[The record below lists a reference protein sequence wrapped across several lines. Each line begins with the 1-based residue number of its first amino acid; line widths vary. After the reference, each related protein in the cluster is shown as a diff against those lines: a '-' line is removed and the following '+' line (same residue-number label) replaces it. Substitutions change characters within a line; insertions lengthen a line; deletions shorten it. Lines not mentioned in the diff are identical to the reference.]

1 MTNLTVAL
9 DDAIL
14 ARARARALERGTSVN
29 AVVREH
35 LEAYAGESPA
45 ARAIAEYLE
54 LAGRTGRP
62 ASRPGDGTA
71 TGESDADVR

>member
-1 MTNLTVAL
+1 MANLTVTI
-9 DDAIL
+9 DAGIL

-54 LAGRTGRP
+54 LADRAIVARGVAVGDP
-62 ASRPGDGTA
+62 A
-71 TGESDADVR
+71 GERDADLR